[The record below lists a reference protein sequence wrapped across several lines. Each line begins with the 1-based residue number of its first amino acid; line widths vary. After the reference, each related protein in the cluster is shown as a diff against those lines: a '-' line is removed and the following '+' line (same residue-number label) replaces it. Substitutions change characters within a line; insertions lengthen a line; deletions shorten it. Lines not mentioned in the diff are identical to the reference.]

1 MIPLQLTLKN
11 FLSYRDAMLDF
22 RGLHTACICGANGA
36 GKSSLLEAIT
46 WAIWGESRASIGD
59 DVIHAGTDYV
69 RVDFEFSYGGEIYRI
84 IRSRHRGGKASSL
97 DFQVINDQSFRPL
110 SGKSI
115 KDTQEQINTYLKLDH
130 KTFVNSAYLRQ
141 GQADEFMKQAPS
153 GRKQILAELLQLD
166 RYESLAIKA
175 KDISKQFEGQSVQIE
190 QQLEVINL
198 RLDERNSYQEQL
210 EKLLADITAINQE
223 QEQDNLRLQQLQGEE
238 NQRQNWQKQFHWQS
252 EQDQSLLTEIER
264 LSQDQSSLE
273 TQLNQLITIL
283 DRKNE
288 IVTAH
293 ERLLNLDQ
301 KAASLSSQFQ
311 AWQQAQYNKQ
321 QLEQKLQ
328 QKINE
333 FTLPIQQNK
342 ARLEELQ
349 RQEKENQKILKQA
362 ADIQAGLEQLNY
374 HRQRLQELDQLAL
387 KYTPLNTRKNNLNI
401 QLERERANLN
411 ARLEQLQNNRQQLQ
425 TEIARIPQL
434 RDEAL
439 NLASQI
445 KELDKK
451 QIYYQRIEEKETL
464 KQFDKKSLV
473 DQQKRYEEQ
482 LLELSEKLERLNI
495 PDSVCPLCEQDLD
508 SHHRHQVINKTH
520 QHQEQIQEQIWSL
533 QEQMAAYDRDLK
545 RLQQELN
552 QIKQELQSKSV
563 LQQKYVQ
570 LEVKLESIE
579 EKEIELEKNERI
591 VAELAALL
599 ERGNYALELQQELQ
613 IINQQIALLNYD
625 EQSHALVRGEEKR
638 WRWAEIQESELK
650 QANRNLANINTE
662 KPNLMAKLA
671 KLEQEKQ
678 ELCQSSPLKQE
689 IERLEKLIQ
698 DLNYDSTE
706 HQNIQNLLRQLQGV
720 RIQYQDLQ
728 QAERNYPE
736 IQAKIS
742 EIEQRLQ
749 RRNEARQQMTQELAN
764 ISQKI
769 ETFTDYRQEI
779 AALSTR
785 IQQRRQTIDQLLSQ
799 KGRIEEKLN
808 QLETLAQQLQEKET
822 DLAQI
827 KKQYRVY
834 QELAKAFGKNG
845 LQTLMIENVLPELEA
860 QTNHIL
866 ARLTGNQFHVQFLTQ
881 KAGKGTKKQRQKLID
896 TLDIIISDSRGARPY
911 ETYSGG
917 EAFRINFSIRL
928 ALARLLAQ
936 RAGTALQMLIVDE
949 GFGTQDAEGCDRLIA
964 AINAISADFACILTV
979 THMPQ
984 FKEAFQHRIEVR
996 KTEQGSQL
1004 VLLS

>member
-11 FLSYRDAMLDF
+11 FLSYRDAVLDF

-46 WAIWGESRASIGD
+46 WAIWGESRVSIGD
-59 DVIHAGTDYV
+59 DVIHAGTDYT
-69 RVDFEFSYGGEIYRI
+69 RVDFEFSYGAEIYKI
-84 IRSRHRGGKASSL
+84 IRSRHRGGKASGL
-97 DFQVINDQSFRPL
+97 DFQVINNHSFRPL

-175 KDISKQFEGQSVQIE
+175 KDLSKQFEGQTLQIE

-198 RLDERNSYQEQL
+198 RLEERNSYQEHL
-210 EKLLADITAINQE
+210 RELIREIAKVNQE
-223 QEQDNLRLQQLQGEE
+223 QERDHLRLQQLQGEE
-238 NQRQNWQKQFHWQS
+238 NQRHNWQKQLHWQR
-252 EQDQSLLTEIER
+252 EQQQSLSAEIER
-264 LSQDQSSLE
+264 LAREKSSLE
-273 TQLNQLITIL
+273 KQLEQISMIL
-283 DRKNE
+283 NRKSE

-293 ERLLNLDQ
+293 DRLLNLDQ
-301 KAASLSSQFQ
+301 KAESLSSQLQ
-311 AWQQAQYNKQ
+311 AWQQAQYDKQ

-333 FTLPIQQNK
+333 FTLPIQQTN

-349 RQEKENQKILKQA
+349 RQEKENQKILNQTG
-362 ADIQAGLEQLNY
+362 DIQAGLEKLNY
-374 HRQRLQELDQLAL
+374 HRQRLQELEQLAL
-387 KYTPLNTRKNNLNI
+387 KSNPLTTRKTNLNI
-401 QLERERANLN
+401 QLEREKAHIN
-411 ARLEQLQNNRQQLQ
+411 ARLEQQQKNRQQLQ
-425 TEIARIPQL
+425 IEIARIPQL
-434 RDEAL
+434 RNEAL
-439 NLASQI
+439 SLAIQI

-451 QIYYQRIEEKETL
+451 QVYYQRVEEKEDL
-464 KQFDKKSLV
+464 KQGDKKSLLNR
-473 DQQKRYEEQ
+473 QKNYEEL
-482 LLELSEKLERLNI
+482 LLELADKLERLNI
-495 PDSVCPLCEQDLD
+495 PDSVCPLCEQNLD
-508 SHHRHQVINKTH
+508 SHHRHQVITKTH

-533 QEQMAAYDRDLK
+533 QEQMANCDRELK
-545 RLQQELN
+545 KLQQELT
-552 QIKQELQSKSV
+552 QIKQELQNKST

-570 LEVKLESIE
+570 LEVKLENIE
-579 EKEIELEKNERI
+579 EKEIELERTEQI
-591 VAELAALL
+591 LEELESLL
-599 ERGNYALELQQELQ
+599 NSGSYALELQQELQ
-613 IINQQIALLNYD
+613 IVNQQIALLNYD
-625 EQSHALVRGEEKR
+625 EQSHALVIGEEKR

-650 QANRNLANINTE
+650 QANRRLASINGE
-662 KPNLMAKLA
+662 KPNLINKLA
-671 KLEQEKQ
+671 RLEQEKR
-678 ELCQSSPLKQE
+678 ELSQSSPLKQE
-689 IERLEKLIQ
+689 IESLEKSIQ
-698 DLNYDSTE
+698 ELNYDRTE
-706 HQNIQNLLRQLQGV
+706 HQNIQNLIRQLQGV
-720 RIQYQDLQ
+720 RLQYQDLQ

-736 IQAKIS
+736 IETKIS
-742 EIEQRLQ
+742 DIQQRLQ
-749 RRNEARQQMTQELAN
+749 VRNEDHQKMSQELEN

-769 ETFTDYRQEI
+769 DAFTDYRQEI
-779 AALSTR
+779 SSLSTN
-785 IQQRRQTIDQLLSQ
+785 IQRRRQTIDGLLSQ
-799 KGRIEEKLN
+799 KGRVEEKLN
-808 QLETLAQQLQEKET
+808 QLETLANQLTEKQT

-834 QELAKAFGKNG
+834 QELTKAFGKNG

-881 KAGKGTKKQRQKLID
+881 KAGKGSKKQRQKLID
-896 TLDIIISDSRGARPY
+896 TLDIIISDTRGSRPY

-964 AINAISADFACILTV
+964 AINAISSDFACILTV

-1004 VLLS
+1004 MLLS

>member
-11 FLSYRDAMLDF
+11 FLSYRDALLDF

-59 DVIHAGTDYV
+59 DVIHAGTDFV

-84 IRSRHRGGKASSL
+84 IRSRHRGGKASGL
-97 DFQVINDQSFRPL
+97 DFQVIHDQSFRPL

-115 KDTQEQINTYLKLDH
+115 KDTQQQINTYLKLDH

-166 RYESLAIKA
+166 RYESLAVKA

-190 QQLEVINL
+190 QQIEVIKL
-198 RLDERNSYQEQL
+198 RLEEKNFGQEQL
-210 EKLLADITAINQE
+210 QKLNAEITQINQE
-223 QEQDNLRLQQLQGEE
+223 QEQDNFRYQQLQGEE
-238 NQRQNWQKQFHWQS
+238 NQRHNWEKQFQWQR
-252 EQDQSLLTEIER
+252 EQEQSLLTEIER
-264 LSQDQSSLE
+264 LSQDKSGLD
-273 TQLNQLITIL
+273 TQLNQLVTIL

-288 IVTAH
+288 IMTAY
-293 ERLLNLDQ
+293 ERLLDLDQ
-301 KAASLSSQFQ
+301 KAESLSSQFQ
-311 AWQQAQYNKQ
+311 TWQQAQYEQQ

-349 RQEKENQKILKQA
+349 RQEQENQKILRQA
-362 ADIQAGLEQLNY
+362 TDIQAGLEQLNY
-374 HRQRLQELDQLAL
+374 HRQRLQELEQLAL
-387 KYTPLNTRKNNLNI
+387 KYAPLNARKNNLNI
-401 QLERERANLN
+401 HLEREKANIN
-411 ARLEQLQNNRQQLQ
+411 ARREQLQRNRQQLQ

-434 RDEAL
+434 RDAAL

-451 QIYYQRIEEKETL
+451 QVYYQRIEEKETR
-464 KQFDKKSLV
+464 QQVDKKSLL
-473 DQQKRYEEQ
+473 DRQKRQEEQ
-482 LLELSEKLERLNI
+482 LLELAEKLERLNV

-508 SHHRHQVINKTH
+508 SHHRHQVINKTQ

-533 QEQMAAYDRDLK
+533 QEQMADCDRELK

-552 QIKQELQSKSV
+552 QIKQELQSKST
-563 LQQKYVQ
+563 LQQQYVQ

-579 EKEIELEKNERI
+579 EKEIELENTEQ
-591 VAELAALL
+591 VLSQLESLL
-599 ERGNYALELQQELQ
+599 SSGNYALELQQELQ
-613 IINQQIALLNYD
+613 IINQEIALLNYD

-638 WRWAEIQESELK
+638 WRWAEIQETELK
-650 QANRNLANINTE
+650 QANRRSANINAE
-662 KPNLMAKLA
+662 KPHLIAQLI

-678 ELCQSSPLKQE
+678 ELSQNSPLKQE
-689 IERLEKLIQ
+689 IERLKKFIQ
-698 DLNYDSTE
+698 ELNYDRSE
-706 HQNIQNLLRQLQGV
+706 HQNIQNLIRQLQGV
-720 RIQYQDLQ
+720 RLQYQDLQ

-736 IQAKIS
+736 IKARIA
-742 EIEQRLQ
+742 EIQQRLQ
-749 RRNEARQQMTQELAN
+749 RRNEEQQKMTQELTN

-769 ETFTDYRQEI
+769 ATFTDYRREI
-779 AALSTR
+779 AALSPR
-785 IQQRRQTIDQLLSQ
+785 IQQRRQIIDGLLSQ
-799 KGRIEEKLN
+799 KGRVEEKLN
-808 QLETLAQQLQEKET
+808 QLETLAQQLLEKET

-881 KAGKGTKKQRQKLID
+881 KAGKGTRKQRQKLID
-896 TLDIIISDSRGARPY
+896 TLDIIISDTRGSRPY

-936 RAGTALQMLIVDE
+936 RAGTALQMLIIDE
-949 GFGTQDAEGCDRLIA
+949 GFGTQDTEGCDRLIA
-964 AINAISADFACILTV
+964 AINSISSDFACILTV

-996 KTEQGSQL
+996 KTEQGSQIM
-1004 VLLS
+1004 LLS